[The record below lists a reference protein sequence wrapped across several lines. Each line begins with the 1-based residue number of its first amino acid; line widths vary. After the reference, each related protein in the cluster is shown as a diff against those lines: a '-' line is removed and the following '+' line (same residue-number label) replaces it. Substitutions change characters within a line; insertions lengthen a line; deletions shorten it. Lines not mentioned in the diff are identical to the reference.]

1 MTDEGPKT
9 EERKKIMFYDTA
21 DRQAKLRIRCQ
32 YDGLNQSQFFRF
44 MLTGYME
51 SDQRVLDFLDSCKE
65 KSGIQGKNKRAKMN
79 QLHRLANE
87 SKDKFSLKEEEIKT
101 IFDMLEMEND
111 L

>member
-1 MTDEGPKT
+1 MSKPDTKT

-44 MLTGYME
+44 MVTGYIE
-51 SDQRVLDFLDSCKE
+51 SDERILDFLDSCKE
-65 KSGIQGKNKRAKMN
+65 KNAIQGKNKRTKIK
-79 QLHRLANE
+79 QIHRLASEN
-87 SKDKFSLKEEEIKT
+87 KNKFSLEEEEIKT
-101 IFDMLEMEND
+101 IFDMLETEND